1 MSKIT
6 PFLAYNNDLKE
17 VVDFY
22 SSIFKNMKVSEVT
35 HIGENSG
42 IFSATFEIEGQEFYA
57 INGGPHFK
65 FSEAFSIFVH
75 CNTQEEV
82 DEYWEKLSAG
92 GEKSQCGW
100 LKDKFG
106 VSWQVIPNILGE
118 LLRDKDKGK
127 SQKVMQAMMQMSK
140 IDIAALKKAYE
151 S

>member
-6 PFLAYNNDLKE
+6 PFLCYNNDLQE

-22 SSIFKNMKVSEVT
+22 SSIFKDMKVSEIT
-35 HIGENSG
+35 RMGENSG
-42 IFSATFEIEGQEFYA
+42 IFSATFQIEGQEFYA
-57 INGGPHFK
+57 LNGGPHFK
-65 FSEAFSIFVH
+65 FSEAVSIFVS
-75 CNTQEEV
+75 CSTQEEV

-106 VSWQVIPNILGE
+106 LSWQIIPRILGE
-118 LLRDKDKGK
+118 LLRDKDRTKA
-127 SQKVMQAMMQMSK
+127 QKVMQSMMQMSK